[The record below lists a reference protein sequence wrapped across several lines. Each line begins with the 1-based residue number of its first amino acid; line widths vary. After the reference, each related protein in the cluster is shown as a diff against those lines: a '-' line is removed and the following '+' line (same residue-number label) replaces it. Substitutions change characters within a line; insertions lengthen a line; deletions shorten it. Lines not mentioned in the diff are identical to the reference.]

1 MRGGPYKILFKSTMA
16 FSLRPKVK
24 ELYPAYRF
32 GGPLRLGFTQRRAG
46 DCQPRALLSNIPTTL
61 WHG

>member
-32 GGPLRLGFTQRRAG
+32 GEPLRLGFTLVRGKMDGQG
-46 DCQPRALLSNIPTTL
+46 GQ
-61 WHG
+61 